1 MSTESDST
9 ERFSVSTALA
19 LVVRGSVMG
28 VAEILPGI
36 SGGTVA
42 LLLGI
47 YERMVIALADLTIAI
62 KNLASF
68 KWSTFSQLQQPLGIL
83 LPLFSGMLVGAI
95 LTAITLKNLLDTHA
109 LYVFAVIFGVVV
121 AASCFTFRES
131 QWRARILFIPCGLL
145 ISLPIGL
152 LSHSGTDPHLALIY
166 VGGVLAF
173 GAWIL
178 PGISGS
184 LILLI
189 LGVWSTMLTALVSF
203 DLLKIGLF
211 GFGLVS
217 GWLVFSQPVRALLG
231 NHRNEIMALFTGLLL
246 GSLLHIW
253 PWQLNKQPVLP
264 HEFDGNPAIF
274 VVSCM
279 MVGGFLLV
287 WILTYVR
294 TRQISH

>member
-1 MSTESDST
+1 
-9 ERFSVSTALA
+9 
-19 LVVRGSVMG
+19 MG
-28 VAEILPGI
+28 VAEIVPGI

-47 YERMVIALADLTIAI
+47 YERMVVALADLSIAM
-62 KNLASF
+62 KDLARF
-68 KWSTFSQLQQPLGIL
+68 KWSTLSQLQQPLIVL
-83 LPLFSGMLVGAI
+83 LPLFAGMLVGAV
-95 LTAITLKNLLDTHA
+95 LTAFTLKNLLDTHA

-121 AASCFTFRES
+121 AAACFTFCES
-131 QWRARILFIPCGLL
+131 RWRARILFIPCGLL
-145 ISLPIGL
+145 ISLPLGL
-152 LSHSGTDPHLALIY
+152 LTHGGTEPHLALIY

-203 DLLKIGLF
+203 DLLKISLF

-217 GWLVFSQPVRALLG
+217 GWLVISQPVRVLLG
-231 NHRNEIMALFTGLLL
+231 NHRNEVMALFTGLLL

-253 PWQLNKQPVLP
+253 PWQLNNHPVLP
-264 HEFDGNPAIF
+264 QEFDGNPAIF
-274 VVSCM
+274 MVSCM
-279 MVGGFLLV
+279 MIGGFLLV

>member
-1 MSTESDST
+1 
-9 ERFSVSTALA
+9 
-19 LVVRGSVMG
+19 
-28 VAEILPGI
+28 
-36 SGGTVA
+36 
-42 LLLGI
+42 
-47 YERMVIALADLTIAI
+47 
-62 KNLASF
+62 
-68 KWSTFSQLQQPLGIL
+68 
-83 LPLFSGMLVGAI
+83 
-95 LTAITLKNLLDTHA
+95 
-109 LYVFAVIFGVVV
+109 
-121 AASCFTFRES
+121 
-131 QWRARILFIPCGLL
+131 
-145 ISLPIGL
+145 
-152 LSHSGTDPHLALIY
+152 
-166 VGGVLAF
+166 
-173 GAWIL
+173 
-178 PGISGS
+178 
-184 LILLI
+184 
-189 LGVWSTMLTALVSF
+189 MLTALVSF